1 MIINIVFLMEQ
12 DIFLQNGLQN
22 YLVFVPNILHI
33 EYISNNNGFELFK
46 LKEVLKIHILQILH
60 FLQSWLTGLLNLVE
74 WNLKEY
80 V

>member
-1 MIINIVFLMEQ
+1 MEQ

-60 FLQSWLTGLLNLVE
+60 FLQS
-74 WNLKEY
+74 
-80 V
+80 